1 MEPEKYNKL
10 VKIAKRTRLTDTQNK
25 RAVSGGERE
34 RGRGN
39 TGVGESEAQTII
51 YKVSKLQGHFVQH
64 KE

>member
-10 VKIAKRTRLTDTQNK
+10 VKIAKRTRLTDTENK
-25 RAVSGGERE
+25 RAVSGRGRE
-34 RGRGN
+34 GRGN
-39 TGVGESEAQTII
+39 TGVGESEAQTLI